1 MPNRASKAGHIPIR
15 SCVICKTKDNQGNLI
30 RFAFIKNE
38 IVFDLKRRIAARGYY
53 VCDNNECLQKL
64 DKWLNKRKKKSR
76 K

>member
-15 SCVICKTKDNQGNLI
+15 SCVTCKTKDDRKNLI

-53 VCDNNECLQKL
+53 VCDNNVCMQKL

>member
-15 SCVICKTKDNQGNLI
+15 SCVICKTKDDQENLI

-64 DKWLNKRKKKSR
+64 DKWLNKREKKSR

>member
-15 SCVICKTKDNQGNLI
+15 SCVICKTKDDQENSI

-38 IVFDLKRRIAARGYY
+38 IVFDMKRRIASRGYY

>member
-1 MPNRASKAGHIPIR
+1 MPNRASKAGHIPFR
-15 SCVICKTKDNQGNLI
+15 SCVICKTKDDQKNLI

-38 IVFDLKRRIAARGYY
+38 IVFDMKRRIAARGYY
-53 VCDNNECLQKL
+53 VCDKNECLQKL

>member
-15 SCVICKTKDNQGNLI
+15 SCVICKTKDDRKNLI
-30 RFAFIKNE
+30 RFALIKNE

-53 VCDNNECLQKL
+53 VCDNNECIQKL
-64 DKWLNKRKKKSR
+64 DKWLYKRKKKSR